1 MTDFYSRS
9 RPLTMRKDVPN
20 AAARVDTRSQLT
32 HPNHHAYHDANGTA
46 KLSTTVVHA
55 LADVTGMDVTD
66 VEASLAESID
76 PEGLDRL
83 FSKRDDRRS
92 PGGHVAFSVRGYPV
106 TVYSNGQI
114 VITPPEN
121 AHR

>member
-1 MTDFYSRS
+1 
-9 RPLTMRKDVPN
+9 MRKDVQNTP
-20 AAARVDTRSQLT
+20 ASVGTRSQLT
-32 HPNHHAYHDANGTA
+32 HPNHHAYHDAEGTA

-55 LADVTGMDVTD
+55 LADVTGMDVTE
-66 VEASLAESID
+66 VEASLSESID

-83 FSKRDDRRS
+83 FSNDDDRRR

-106 TVYSNGQI
+106 TVYSDGQI
-114 VITPPEN
+114 VITPPEH